1 MSITDDNMKLYTA
14 DVIRKM
20 MPCDSY
26 TAEDFV
32 LKIIM
37 PKIVYMASQNEYCY
51 DFILNDSPWVTPER
65 LKDISKILIELGFS
79 VHHIENYGGS
89 YTIEALRISWDKK
102 KSDKLEIIKL
112 KVI

>member
-1 MSITDDNMKLYTA
+1 
-14 DVIRKM
+14 M

-51 DFILNDSPWVTPER
+51 DFILNDSPWVTP
-65 LKDISKILIELGFS
+65 
-79 VHHIENYGGS
+79 
-89 YTIEALRISWDKK
+89 
-102 KSDKLEIIKL
+102 
-112 KVI
+112 